1 MLKFL
6 KRLFCIPHRY
16 EYELSGGVME
26 CRRCGKVVEK

>member
-16 EYELSGGVME
+16 EYELGEGVME